1 MSNARATHLS
11 RRGILAAGGALGLGA
26 VLAACGDD
34 DAKSGGSD
42 KETTAAKSGPWTFK
56 DDRGQTAKTD
66 RAPANIVSFIG
77 VAAALHDYGI
87 ESKGVFGPTRLKDGK
102 ADVQAKRPRH
112 QQGHDHRQRVGPVQH
127 REVRGSLPDVLIT
140 TIFDSAKTLW
150 YVPEESKKKILA
162 VGAPSVGISVYDV
175 QLPTPLQRML
185 ELAKSLGADTTSST
199 ITAAK
204 KRFEDAAARLRAA
217 TKAKPN
223 IKVLVGSASQDIFYV
238 SGSNLS
244 VDLEYFK
251 ALGVNFVEPAASALK
266 ASGGWYENLSWENV
280 DKYGADVIMMDNR
293 TSAIQPTDITEGTW
307 KKLLNCQG
315 GAGHRAQPRADPV
328 LRQVRASAGGSGQG
342 DRECEEGQLIRGGF
356 ALWGAAGRVWLV
368 AQFPAPLGMYP

>member
-66 RAPANIVSFIG
+66 RTPANIVSFIG

-87 ESKGVFGPTRLKDGK
+87 ESKGVFGPTKLKDGK
-102 ADVQAKRPRH
+102 ADVQAGDLDISKVTVIGNEWG
-112 QQGHDHRQRVGPVQH
+112 QFNI
-127 REVRGSLPDVLIT
+127 EKYAALSPDVLIT
-140 TIFDSAKTLW
+140 TMFDAAGTLW

-199 ITAAK
+199 ITGAK

-244 VDLEYFK
+244 IDLEYFK

-293 TSAIQPTDITEGTW
+293 TSAIQPADITEGTW
-307 KKLLNCQG
+307 KKLPAVK
-315 GAGHRAQPRADPV
+315 AG
-328 LRQVRASAGGSGQG
+328 QVIARNPEPILSY
-342 DRECEEGQLIRGGF
+342 DKC
-356 ALWGAAGRVWLV
+356 
-368 AQFPAPLGMYP
+368 APLLEDLAKAIESARKVS